1 MQSAVASMGA
11 GVPQGKGAIVYTAR
25 SYIGRL
31 ITLNHKVLYCS
42 ETHPNSP
49 PIEQVYWPENAFLR
63 LHHRNFVG
71 REFKPQRR
79 ARRRQKMHRNDHVAS
94 VGLQGLNIVLRQNH
108 GQPATRG
115 SKSSTSTFAA
125 SPPGSLN
132 GPRSSK
138 GAG

>member
-1 MQSAVASMGA
+1 MSLRTIAPRARRSDLQGVGTHAVRSSLDGGRGA
-11 GVPQGKGAIVYTAR
+11 PREGAIVYTAR

-71 REFKPQRR
+71 REFKSQRR
-79 ARRRQKMHRNDHVAS
+79 ARRRQKMHRDDDVAS
-94 VGLQGLNIVLRQNH
+94 VGLQGLDIVLRQNH
-108 GQPATRG
+108 
-115 SKSSTSTFAA
+115 
-125 SPPGSLN
+125 LE
-132 GPRSSK
+132 
-138 GAG
+138 

>member
-49 PIEQVYWPENAFLR
+49 PIEQVYWPENAFLP

-71 REFKPQRR
+71 REFKSQRR
-79 ARRRQKMHRNDHVAS
+79 ARRRQKINYRNFRIGD
-94 VGLQGLNIVLRQNH
+94 GLLLQRLLNPRRRTIRVS
-108 GQPATRG
+108 GDFA
-115 SKSSTSTFAA
+115 SSTS
-125 SPPGSLN
+125 LRE
-132 GPRSSK
+132 RSNCPS
-138 GAG
+138 